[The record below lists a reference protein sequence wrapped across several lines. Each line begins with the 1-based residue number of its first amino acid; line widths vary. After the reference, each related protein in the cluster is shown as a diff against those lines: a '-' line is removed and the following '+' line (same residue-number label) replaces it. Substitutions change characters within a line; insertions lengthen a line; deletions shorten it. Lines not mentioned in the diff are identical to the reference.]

1 MDACESETIALVTAT
16 IAAAVAEDATAV
28 TRVVAV
34 AQQVQAHQ
42 CMTRPYQHQSASKFG
57 HASILYYGI
66 TPQPTSSCSSRWQTP
81 PVSGTS
87 TQLLMQF
94 VTST

>member
-57 HASILYYGI
+57 HASILTTASRHSQLAHARVDGKRLQFLV
-66 TPQPTSSCSSRWQTP
+66 PAHSC
-81 PVSGTS
+81 
-87 TQLLMQF
+87 
-94 VTST
+94 